1 MYKPRLPPSRRLGH
15 GPTGPHVP
23 ACPAAGR
30 RKAAVG
36 CGARHAGTGST
47 RHHPHSSARSH
58 MEPHLI
64 SSAVYM
70 PKDTP
75 TSRRHGTTLGGLM
88 AIEQSPPGRLQLP
101 LEAPRHGQH
110 HAVLAVGRGVG
121 RAGRYHR
128 RGGAVPASP
137 PLEEW
142 CRPPAQRAERGAM
155 AARRVGAGCW
165 QRALGL
171 SLSRRCRL
179 PRGPDSYRSSSSS
192 PALGKTVDNSQ
203 VTQEEIVLP
212 RRKTWDKLAVLQT
225 LASTVKRDPTAA
237 HYMFQD
243 DPFLMPRNAANS
255 RLYSLSKESG
265 RNAAKYI
272 IKNFPQ
278 YFDKT
283 FAEPNIPCLMPETLT
298 PQTEGVSEEALRER
312 IHLRMVKESVDMF
325 DQLLQAGTPVSLETT
340 NSLLD
345 LVCFYGDGEPTPE
358 KEQEEKGDLEESG
371 VNASEQK
378 APKRQFQRGSQSS
391 GPRWRENNHAER
403 IFKIMPEKNAHS
415 YCTMIR
421 GMVKHGAYSKAYDMY
436 IDLLNERHKAD
447 VHTFNA
453 LIRAVPY
460 LKERF
465 VERWELTKDL
475 LTHMAQQKVQP
486 TLLTFNS
493 VLKSLRRCGGVGRT
507 MSLFVLKEMEA
518 LDIEPSLAS
527 YEHLLSV
534 HYKGVDAPSSDIIS
548 EVLNEVENRSF
559 TAQDPDDA
567 NFFTTAM
574 QVCCDL
580 KDIKLAYQLNKALE
594 KGDNWKFLDVDRS
607 NGYWSKFFSLLCMME
622 QIEVVLKWYKETSSS
637 LFYPSPKNIL
647 DLLQALDAANQL
659 EMIPSVWEDVK
670 QLGFS
675 RRQDLLEEFLSLMS
689 RDQHPSEIQQAFA
702 KCAEEIKAV
711 HEPAGPGQVPLEW
724 TGSALGHVVVL
735 FSRAGRTQDAWNM
748 MEHFQ
753 KINRIPTDRVMD
765 EFLNCAKQTNCP
777 DEAIRMVKLAA
788 SLGLP
793 LSQKLKS
800 RTEEEFELSE
810 TQKKA
815 LESIK
820 WDGDSSD
827 SDSDSSDS
835 DRE

>member
-1 MYKPRLPPSRRLGH
+1 
-15 GPTGPHVP
+15 
-23 ACPAAGR
+23 
-30 RKAAVG
+30 
-36 CGARHAGTGST
+36 
-47 RHHPHSSARSH
+47 
-58 MEPHLI
+58 
-64 SSAVYM
+64 
-70 PKDTP
+70 
-75 TSRRHGTTLGGLM
+75 
-88 AIEQSPPGRLQLP
+88 
-101 LEAPRHGQH
+101 
-110 HAVLAVGRGVG
+110 
-121 RAGRYHR
+121 
-128 RGGAVPASP
+128 
-137 PLEEW
+137 
-142 CRPPAQRAERGAM
+142 M
-155 AARRVGAGCW
+155 AARRAGAGCW
-165 QRALGL
+165 QRALSLGL
-171 SLSRRCRL
+171 GRRCRL

-225 LASTVKRDPTAA
+225 LASTVNRDPTAA

-265 RNAAKYI
+265 KNAAKYI

-283 FAEPNIPCLMPETLT
+283 FAEPNIPCLMPEALT
-298 PQTEGVSEEALRER
+298 PQTEGMSEEALRER

-345 LVCFYGDGEPTPE
+345 LLCFYGDGEPTPE
-358 KEQEEKGDLEESG
+358 KEPEEKEDLEEPG

-378 APKRQFQRGSQSS
+378 APKRQFQRGSRSS

-403 IFKIMPEKNAHS
+403 IFKIIPERNAHS

-447 VHTFNA
+447 VHAFNA

-548 EVLNEVENRSF
+548 EVLNEVENRNF

-622 QIEVVLKWYKETSSS
+622 QIEVVLKWYKEMSSS
-637 LFYPSPKNIL
+637 LFYPTPKNIL

-689 RDQHPSEIQQAFA
+689 RDQHPSEIQLAFA

-753 KINRIPTDRVMD
+753 KINRIPTDKVMD

-777 DEAIRMVKLAA
+777 DEAIKMVKLAA

-793 LSQKLKS
+793 LSQRLKS

>member
-1 MYKPRLPPSRRLGH
+1 
-15 GPTGPHVP
+15 
-23 ACPAAGR
+23 
-30 RKAAVG
+30 
-36 CGARHAGTGST
+36 
-47 RHHPHSSARSH
+47 
-58 MEPHLI
+58 
-64 SSAVYM
+64 
-70 PKDTP
+70 
-75 TSRRHGTTLGGLM
+75 
-88 AIEQSPPGRLQLP
+88 
-101 LEAPRHGQH
+101 
-110 HAVLAVGRGVG
+110 
-121 RAGRYHR
+121 
-128 RGGAVPASP
+128 
-137 PLEEW
+137 
-142 CRPPAQRAERGAM
+142 M
-155 AARRVGAGCW
+155 AARRVGGGCW
-165 QRALGL
+165 QRALWLG
-171 SLSRRCRL
+171 RRCRL
-179 PRGPDSYRSSSSS
+179 PSGQESYRSSSSS
-192 PALGKTVDNSQ
+192 PALGKTVDNPQ

-225 LASTVKRDPTAA
+225 LASTVNRDPTAA

-243 DPFLMPRNAANS
+243 DPFLMPRNSVTS

-272 IKNFPQ
+272 IKSFPQ

-283 FAEPNIPCLMPETLT
+283 FAEPNVPCLMPETLT
-298 PQTEGVSEEALRER
+298 PRTEGVSEEALRER

-345 LVCFYGDGEPTPE
+345 LLCFYGDGEPTPE
-358 KEQEEKGDLEESG
+358 KEQEEKEGLEEPE

-403 IFKIMPEKNAHS
+403 IFKIMPERNAHS
-415 YCTMIR
+415 YCSMIR

-460 LKERF
+460 LRERF
-465 VERWELTKDL
+465 VERWELAKDF

-507 MSLFVLKEMEA
+507 MSLLVLKEMEA

-527 YEHLLSV
+527 YDHLLSV
-534 HYKGVDAPSSDIIS
+534 YYKGVDGQSSDIIS
-548 EVLNEVENRSF
+548 EVLNEVEKRSF

-567 NFFTTAM
+567 CFSQALLIFLETKKCKFQCWELCCVLLHWLLCGSRTFF
-574 QVCCDL
+574 L
-580 KDIKLAYQLNKALE
+580 S
-594 KGDNWKFLDVDRS
+594 R
-607 NGYWSKFFSLLCMME
+607 SKFFSLLCMME
-622 QIEVVLKWYKETSSS
+622 QIEVVLKWYKEMSSS
-637 LFYPSPKNIL
+637 LFYPTPKNIL
-647 DLLQALDAANQL
+647 DFLQALDAANQL
-659 EMIPSVWEDVK
+659 EVIPSVWEDVK
-670 QLGFS
+670 QLGFN
-675 RRQDLLEEFLSLMS
+675 RRQDLLEEILSLMS
-689 RDQHPSEIQQAFA
+689 RDQHPSEIQLAFA

-711 HEPAGPGQVPLEW
+711 HEPAGQGQVPLEW

-735 FSRAGRTQDAWNM
+735 FSRVGRTQDAWKL
-748 MEHFQ
+748 MECFQ
-753 KINRIPTDRVMD
+753 KINRIPTDKVMD

-777 DEAIRMVKLAA
+777 DEAIKMVKLAA
-788 SLGLP
+788 SLGL
-793 LSQKLKS
+793 LSSQRLKS

-815 LESIK
+815 LESIRC
-820 WDGDSSD
+820 DGDSSD
-827 SDSDSSDS
+827 SDSDS
-835 DRE
+835 

>member
-1 MYKPRLPPSRRLGH
+1 
-15 GPTGPHVP
+15 
-23 ACPAAGR
+23 
-30 RKAAVG
+30 
-36 CGARHAGTGST
+36 
-47 RHHPHSSARSH
+47 
-58 MEPHLI
+58 
-64 SSAVYM
+64 
-70 PKDTP
+70 
-75 TSRRHGTTLGGLM
+75 
-88 AIEQSPPGRLQLP
+88 
-101 LEAPRHGQH
+101 
-110 HAVLAVGRGVG
+110 
-121 RAGRYHR
+121 
-128 RGGAVPASP
+128 
-137 PLEEW
+137 
-142 CRPPAQRAERGAM
+142 M
-155 AARRVGAGCW
+155 AARRIGAGCW
-165 QRALGL
+165 QRALWLG
-171 SLSRRCRL
+171 RRCRL
-179 PRGPDSYRSSSSS
+179 PGGRESDRSSSSS
-192 PALGKTVDNSQ
+192 TALGKTVDNSQ

-225 LASTVKRDPTAA
+225 LASTVNKDPTAA

-283 FAEPNIPCLMPETLT
+283 FAEPNIPCLMPESLT
-298 PQTEGVSEEALRER
+298 PHTEGVSEEALRER

-325 DQLLQAGTPVSLETT
+325 DQLLQGGTPVSLETT

-345 LVCFYGDGEPTPE
+345 LLCFYGDGEPTPE
-358 KEQEEKGDLEESG
+358 NEQEEKEDLEEPE

-403 IFKIMPEKNAHS
+403 IFKIMPERNAHS

-436 IDLLNERHKAD
+436 IDLLNERHK
-447 VHTFNA
+447 
-453 LIRAVPY
+453 
-460 LKERF
+460 
-465 VERWELTKDL
+465 
-475 LTHMAQQKVQP
+475 
-486 TLLTFNS
+486 
-493 VLKSLRRCGGVGRT
+493 
-507 MSLFVLKEMEA
+507 
-518 LDIEPSLAS
+518 
-527 YEHLLSV
+527 
-534 HYKGVDAPSSDIIS
+534 VDAQSSDIIS
-548 EVLNEVENRSF
+548 EVLDEVEKRSF

-567 NFFTTAM
+567 SFFTTAM

-594 KGDNWKFLDVDRS
+594 KGDNWKFLDVNQL

-622 QIEVVLKWYKETSSS
+622 QIEVVLKWYKEMSSS
-637 LFYPSPKNIL
+637 LFYPGPKNIL

-659 EMIPSVWEDVK
+659 EVIPSVWEDVK

-675 RRQDLLEEFLSLMS
+675 RRRDLLEEFLSLMS
-689 RDQHPSEIQQAFA
+689 RDQHPSEIQLAFA

-711 HEPAGPGQVPLEW
+711 HEPAGPAQVPLEW

-735 FSRAGRTQDAWNM
+735 FSRAGRIQDAWNM

-753 KINRIPTDRVMD
+753 KINRIPTDKVMD

-777 DEAIRMVKLAA
+777 DEAIKMVKLAA
-788 SLGLP
+788 SLGL
-793 LSQKLKS
+793 LSSQRLKS

-827 SDSDSSDS
+827 SDSSDSDSSDS
-835 DRE
+835 ERE

>member
-1 MYKPRLPPSRRLGH
+1 
-15 GPTGPHVP
+15 
-23 ACPAAGR
+23 
-30 RKAAVG
+30 
-36 CGARHAGTGST
+36 
-47 RHHPHSSARSH
+47 
-58 MEPHLI
+58 
-64 SSAVYM
+64 
-70 PKDTP
+70 
-75 TSRRHGTTLGGLM
+75 
-88 AIEQSPPGRLQLP
+88 
-101 LEAPRHGQH
+101 
-110 HAVLAVGRGVG
+110 
-121 RAGRYHR
+121 
-128 RGGAVPASP
+128 
-137 PLEEW
+137 
-142 CRPPAQRAERGAM
+142 
-155 AARRVGAGCW
+155 
-165 QRALGL
+165 
-171 SLSRRCRL
+171 
-179 PRGPDSYRSSSSS
+179 
-192 PALGKTVDNSQ
+192 
-203 VTQEEIVLP
+203 
-212 RRKTWDKLAVLQT
+212 
-225 LASTVKRDPTAA
+225 
-237 HYMFQD
+237 MFQD

-255 RLYSLSKESG
+255 RLYAVSKESG

-283 FAEPNIPCLMPETLT
+283 FAEPNVPSLMPQPVT
-298 PQTEGVSEEALRER
+298 PRAEGVSEEALRER
-312 IHLRMVKESVDMF
+312 VHLRMVKESVDMF

-345 LVCFYGDGEPTPE
+345 LLCFYGDGEPTPE
-358 KEQEEKGDLEESG
+358 KEQEEKEDLEEPG
-371 VNASEQK
+371 VDASEQK
-378 APKRQFQRGSQSS
+378 APKRQFRRGAQP

-403 IFKIMPEKNAHS
+403 IFKIMPERNAHS

-421 GMVKHGAYSKAYDMY
+421 GMVKHGAYSRAYDMY

-460 LKERF
+460 LKDKF
-465 VERWELTKDL
+465 VERWELAKDL

-493 VLKSLRRCGGVGRT
+493 VLKSLRRCGGVGRS

-527 YEHLLSV
+527 YDHLLSV
-534 HYKGVDAPSSDIIS
+534 YYRGVEAQSSDIIS
-548 EVLNEVENRSF
+548 EVLNEVEKRSF

-567 NFFTTAM
+567 NFFNTAM

-580 KDIKLAYQLNKALE
+580 KDIKLAYQLNRALE

-622 QIEVVLKWYKETSSS
+622 QIEVVLKWYKEMSPSV
-637 LFYPSPKNIL
+637 FYPSPKNIL

-659 EMIPSVWEDVK
+659 EVIPSVWEDVK

-689 RDQHPSEIQQAFA
+689 REQHPSEVQLAFA
-702 KCAEEIKAV
+702 KCAEEIKGV

-735 FSRAGRTQDAWNM
+735 LSRAGRTQDAWNM

-753 KINRIPTDRVMD
+753 KINRIPTDKVMD
-765 EFLNCAKQTNCP
+765 EFLSCAKQNNCP
-777 DEAIRMVKLAA
+777 DEAIKMVKLAA

-793 LSQKLKS
+793 LSQRLKS

-815 LESIK
+815 LESIR
-820 WDGDSSD
+820 WDGDS

>member
-1 MYKPRLPPSRRLGH
+1 M
-15 GPTGPHVP
+15 
-23 ACPAAGR
+23 
-30 RKAAVG
+30 
-36 CGARHAGTGST
+36 
-47 RHHPHSSARSH
+47 
-58 MEPHLI
+58 
-64 SSAVYM
+64 
-70 PKDTP
+70 
-75 TSRRHGTTLGGLM
+75 
-88 AIEQSPPGRLQLP
+88 
-101 LEAPRHGQH
+101 
-110 HAVLAVGRGVG
+110 
-121 RAGRYHR
+121 
-128 RGGAVPASP
+128 
-137 PLEEW
+137 
-142 CRPPAQRAERGAM
+142 
-155 AARRVGAGCW
+155 
-165 QRALGL
+165 
-171 SLSRRCRL
+171 
-179 PRGPDSYRSSSSS
+179 
-192 PALGKTVDNSQ
+192 
-203 VTQEEIVLP
+203 
-212 RRKTWDKLAVLQT
+212 
-225 LASTVKRDPTAA
+225 DPTAA

-283 FAEPNIPCLMPETLT
+283 FAEPNVPCLMPQTLT

-345 LVCFYGDGEPTPE
+345 LLCFYGDGEPTPE
-358 KEQEEKGDLEESG
+358 KEQEEKEDLEEPG
-371 VNASEQK
+371 VDASEQK
-378 APKRQFQRGSQSS
+378 APKRQFRRGSQS

-403 IFKIMPEKNAHS
+403 IFKIMPERNAHS

-465 VERWELTKDL
+465 VERWELAKDF

-527 YEHLLSV
+527 YDHLLSV
-534 HYKGVDAPSSDIIS
+534 YYRGVEAQSSDIIS
-548 EVLNEVENRSF
+548 EVLNEVEKRSF

-567 NFFTTAM
+567 NFFNTAM

-580 KDIKLAYQLNKALE
+580 KDIKLAYQLNRALE

-622 QIEVVLKWYKETSSS
+622 QIEVVLKWYKEASSS

-659 EMIPSVWEDVK
+659 EVIPSVWEDVK

-689 RDQHPSEIQQAFA
+689 RDQHPSEIQLAFA
-702 KCAEEIKAV
+702 KCAEEIQAV

-724 TGSALGHVVVL
+724 TGSALGHAVVL
-735 FSRAGRTQDAWNM
+735 FARAGRTQDAWNM

-753 KINRIPTDRVMD
+753 KINRIPTDNVMD

-777 DEAIRMVKLAA
+777 DEAIKMVKLAA

-793 LSQKLKS
+793 VSQRLKS

-827 SDSDSSDS
+827 SDSSDS